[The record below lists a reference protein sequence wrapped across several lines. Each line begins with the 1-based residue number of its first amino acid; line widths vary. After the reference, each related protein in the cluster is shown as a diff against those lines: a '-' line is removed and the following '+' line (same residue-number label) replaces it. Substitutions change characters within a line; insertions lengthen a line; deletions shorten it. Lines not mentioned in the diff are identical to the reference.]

1 MPSKPSGPTDRP
13 SKPDSER
20 RIRQASRVARA
31 LRVLNLLQS
40 QVGASIQ
47 RIADALECSERT
59 VYRDLAVLELA
70 GIPWFHDRHAGVYR
84 LREDYVFPVLA
95 LDSEELR
102 GLGLA
107 SAACRAPGL
116 DLSTGMVTATEKIAS
131 KLKSPQESLL
141 LDMSRQTEWLDLKLA
156 DHSRHLDT
164 IRALQLAMARK
175 RMVEGVYHSPHERC
189 QSRWRLHPYRLCLVK
204 SAWYLLAKPEACEAV
219 KTFRVP
225 RFLSIR
231 ELPIPSVVPVDFDSK
246 KHFGNAW
253 GVYRGS
259 RAYRVSLVFQKSAA
273 EQVSETKW
281 HHTQTK
287 RLLPRGRLRMTFR
300 VDGLEEITRW
310 VLGWAGEVQVE
321 APVELRHRVRDF
333 HRSGMVAQEVFS
345 KE

>member
-1 MPSKPSGPTDRP
+1 MPSKPSDPTDRP

-40 QVGASIQ
+40 PIGASIQ

-59 VYRDLAVLELA
+59 VYRDLTVLELA

-84 LREDYVFPVLA
+84 LREDFVFPVLA

-107 SAACRAPGL
+107 SGACRAPGL
-116 DLSTGMVTATEKIAS
+116 DLSSGKVTATEKIAS
-131 KLKSPQESLL
+131 RLKSPQESLF
-141 LDMSRQTEWLDLKLA
+141 LDMARHTEWLDLKLA

-164 IRALQLAMARK
+164 IRALQMAMARR
-175 RMVEGVYHSPHERC
+175 RMVEVVYHSPHEGRK
-189 QSRWRLHPYRLCLVK
+189 SHWRLHPYRLCLVK
-204 SAWYLLAKPEACEAV
+204 SAWYLLAKPEAAEEV
-219 KTFRVP
+219 KTLRVQRFRSVQ
-225 RFLSIR
+225 
-231 ELPIPSVVPVDFDSK
+231 ELPNPSVVPGDFDSK

-259 RAYRVSLVFQKSAA
+259 RSHAVNLVFQKAAA
-273 EQVSETKW
+273 EAVSETIW
-281 HHTQTK
+281 HHTQTI

-310 VLGWAGEVQVE
+310 VLGWAGLVQVE
-321 APVELRHRVRDF
+321 APIELRERIQEF
-333 HRSGMVAQEVFS
+333 HRRGMMAQANPSRE
-345 KE
+345 